1 MSYNSGAG
9 ARRALVTGCAGFI
22 GSHLSERLVADGC
35 EVVGVDAFT
44 PFYDRESKNANL
56 ERLHQEPGFELREVD
71 LATDDLD
78 GLADG
83 VDVIFHLAGEP
94 GVRQSFGPGAGAY
107 VRNNIEATTRL
118 VSEVAR
124 EPDRPFVFASSSTVY
139 GDALSFPTPEAS
151 PLRPI
156 SPYGRTKAAAEEIVA
171 LAHERSGLAA
181 VGLRYFSAYGPR
193 QRPDMAFRRFIEA
206 ALDGRSVPV
215 YGTGEQRRD
224 FTYVD
229 DIVEATVS
237 AAQWG
242 RPGHLYNVGGGSPAS
257 VLETLGLLQ
266 ELLES
271 PVAIELQPK
280 SPGDAMETCA
290 DTYLA
295 QVDLGFSPMVR
306 LTEGLA
312 REVEWV
318 AQVRSR
324 ALSRVT

>member
-107 VRNNIEATTRL
+107 VRNNIEATSRL
-118 VSEVAR
+118 ISEVAR

-171 LAHERSGLAA
+171 LAHERSGLAS

-206 ALDGRSVPV
+206 AMDGRSVPV

-229 DIVEATVS
+229 DIVEATVARPSGGVRVTSTTS
-237 AAQWG
+237 AAA
-242 RPGHLYNVGGGSPAS
+242 RPPPCWRPLACFRSCSSP
-257 VLETLGLLQ
+257 
-266 ELLES
+266 
-271 PVAIELQPK
+271 
-280 SPGDAMETCA
+280 
-290 DTYLA
+290 
-295 QVDLGFSPMVR
+295 
-306 LTEGLA
+306 
-312 REVEWV
+312 
-318 AQVRSR
+318 RSR
-324 ALSRVT
+324 STFSRRARATPWRPARTRTWRRWISASPRWSG